1 MDKWKIDSAGGN
13 LIVGCVISTTL
24 VYGLGLFN
32 LIGVEFGSMG
42 CFFSGLFDGSKL
54 CDSNGGKWHMA
65 GSGLLRV
72 C

>member
-13 LIVGCVISTTL
+13 LIVDCVISTTL

-42 CFFSGLFDGSKL
+42 CFFLGYLMAASYVTPMGENDIWLGLGY
-54 CDSNGGKWHMA
+54 
-65 GSGLLRV
+65 
-72 C
+72 